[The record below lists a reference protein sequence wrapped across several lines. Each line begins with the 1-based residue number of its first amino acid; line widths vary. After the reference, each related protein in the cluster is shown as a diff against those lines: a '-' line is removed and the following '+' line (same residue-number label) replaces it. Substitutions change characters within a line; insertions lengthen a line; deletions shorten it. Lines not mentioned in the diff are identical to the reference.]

1 MPVRSFL
8 LLLSSLSS
16 SLIPAASAI
25 AQDILPPPPPTA
37 VPSAPIP
44 VQPAPPTV
52 TPVVPAGTSVPVPT
66 GGSVPSPSTGNYVV
80 FVNSSSQA
88 LLDIMRTVDPSVG
101 FLNFEGRTV
110 ITLGTFTGA
119 TEAKQRLQQ
128 FQALGI
134 TGFAKDTVDGRLIPS
149 LELPSPFAN
158 TPQPIPTTYNRGY
171 YLAIPSFGQDVP
183 ALTSVLTRFDLQGGQ
198 VQSRSLPLGNFV
210 VVGPYAQSSQ
220 LNTVLQTLR
229 KAGLQTVRIYFGG

>member
-1 MPVRSFL
+1 MPVRSPIL
-8 LLLSSLSS
+8 LFSGLLGSLVS
-16 SLIPAASAI
+16 AAAAI

-44 VQPAPPTV
+44 VQPAPANVAPPV
-52 TPVVPAGTSVPVPT
+52 TPSPSVGVPT
-66 GGSVPSPSTGNYVV
+66 GESVPSTGNYVV

-88 LLDIMRTVDPSVG
+88 LLDIMRAVDPSIA

-110 ITLGTFTGA
+110 ITLGTFA
-119 TEAKQRLQQ
+119 TAAEAKQRLQQ

-134 TGFAKDTVDGRLIPS
+134 TGFAKNTVDGRLIPA

-158 TPQPIPTTYNRGY
+158 TPRPIPTTYNRGY
-171 YLAIPSFGQDVP
+171 YLAIPSFSQDVP
-183 ALTSVLTRFDLQGGQ
+183 TLTSLLTRYDLQGGQ

-210 VVGPYAQSSQ
+210 VIGPYAQSSQ

-229 KAGLQTVRIYFGG
+229 KAGLQTVRIYYGG

>member
-1 MPVRSFL
+1 MPVRSSL
-8 LLLSSLSS
+8 LLLSSLLGSVV
-16 SLIPAASAI
+16 PAATAI

-44 VQPAPPTV
+44 VQPAPATV
-52 TPVVPAGTSVPVPT
+52 TPVAPSGTSVPVPV
-66 GGSVPSPSTGNYVV
+66 GGSVPAPSAGNYVV

-88 LLDIMRTVDPSVG
+88 LLDIMRTVDPSIG

-110 ITLGTFTGA
+110 ITLGTFANA
-119 TEAKQRLQQ
+119 TDAKQRLQQ

-134 TGFAKDTVDGRLIPS
+134 TGFAKNTVDGRLIPS

-171 YLAIPSFGQDVP
+171 YLAIPSFSQDVP
-183 ALTSVLTRFDLQGGQ
+183 TLTSVLTRFDLQGGQ

-210 VVGPYAQSSQ
+210 VIGPYAQSSQ

>member
-1 MPVRSFL
+1 MPVRSSL
-8 LLLSSLSS
+8 LLISSLLGSFV
-16 SLIPAASAI
+16 PATSAI
-25 AQDILPPPPPTA
+25 AQDVLPPPPPVV

-44 VQPAPPTV
+44 VDPAPATVMPPATGVEAPVGGTVPDPT
-52 TPVVPAGTSVPVPT
+52 P
-66 GGSVPSPSTGNYVV
+66 GNYVV

-88 LLDIMRTVDPSVG
+88 LLDILRTVDPSIA
-101 FLNFEGRTV
+101 FLIFEGRTV
-110 ITLGTFTGA
+110 ITLGTFTSA

-134 TGFAKDTVDGRLIPS
+134 TGFAKNTVDGRLIPS

-171 YLAIPSFGQDVP
+171 YLAIPSFSQDAP
-183 ALTSVLTRFDLQGGQ
+183 TLTSLLTRYDLQGGQ
-198 VQSRSLPLGNFV
+198 VQSRTLPLGNFV
-210 VVGPYAQSSQ
+210 VIGPYAQSSQ

-229 KAGLQTVRIYFGG
+229 KAGLQTVRIYYGG